1 MEHFRS
7 FNNILEFS
15 GSFLIITGINFNLSE
30 VFVSIIC
37 EIFVRNFWE
46 FYLVWVTLFEINK
59 FFLIEDF
66 NFKFFIQ
73 IKTKKGIIKKTLNI

>member
-15 GSFLIITGINFNLSE
+15 GSFLIITGINFNSSE
-30 VFVSIIC
+30 VFVPIIC

>member
-59 FFLIEDF
+59 FFLIENLNS
-66 NFKFFIQ
+66 NFLFK
-73 IKTKKGIIKKTLNI
+73 